1 MSISKIQITCRTT
14 LDLWKKKEFK
24 RSSGSFF
31 HQDSSSIAYLQ
42 ELKKK
47 KGCEFVMGNSS
58 ESQRSQIARLGTGSL
73 TRERLTNNIF
83 LFIKI

>member
-1 MSISKIQITCRTT
+1 
-14 LDLWKKKEFK
+14 
-24 RSSGSFF
+24 
-31 HQDSSSIAYLQ
+31 
-42 ELKKK
+42 
-47 KGCEFVMGNSS
+47 MGNSS